1 EPKIFNNV
9 TFEQM
14 LTEIANAYHVGIDFQ
29 NDEVRALRFHFVWK
43 REDSLVRIV
52 EKLNTFETVNIAIE
66 NEKLIVR

>member
-1 EPKIFNNV
+1 
-9 TFEQM
+9 M

-29 NDEVRALRFHFVWK
+29 NDEVRVLRFHFVWK